1 MEVGKVCS
9 PQAFSSFS
17 LFLSSLIGHTGA
29 CQRDVEAY
37 LDGTRVKL
45 SLARMGGATLAA
57 LRGVLV
63 CGSSVGQGLC
73 EGKRG
78 KEVDSWSWTRFVE
91 RRMLCPLPLIHGM
104 PSRCLAIKDQ
114 HKVLRL

>member
-1 MEVGKVCS
+1 MEVRKVCS

-17 LFLSSLIGHTGA
+17 LFFSSLIGHTGA

-45 SLARMGGATLAA
+45 SLARMGAATLAA

-63 CGSSVGQGLC
+63 CGSRIVRR
-73 EGKRG
+73 EGKSFKGNRQ
-78 KEVDSWSWTRFVE
+78 
-91 RRMLCPLPLIHGM
+91 L
-104 PSRCLAIKDQ
+104 
-114 HKVLRL
+114 VLD

>member
-17 LFLSSLIGHTGA
+17 LFFSSLIGHTGA

-45 SLARMGGATLAA
+45 SLARMGAATLAA

-63 CGSSVGQGLC
+63 ALCVGQVWVKDCAKGR
-73 EGKRG
+73 E
-78 KEVDSWSWTRFVE
+78 E
-91 RRMLCPLPLIHGM
+91 R
-104 PSRCLAIKDQ
+104 K
-114 HKVLRL
+114 